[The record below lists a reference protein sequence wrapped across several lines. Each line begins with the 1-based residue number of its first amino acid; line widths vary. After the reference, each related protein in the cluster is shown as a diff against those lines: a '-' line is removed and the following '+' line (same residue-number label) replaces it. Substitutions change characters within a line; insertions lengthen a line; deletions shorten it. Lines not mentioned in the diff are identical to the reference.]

1 LWWGIFVVFI
11 FRFLIVVAVAIQ
23 FLTLSATQAQ
33 AWEFNLSGS
42 LMWTYEMY
50 SQQGRAGF
58 FGPYDVDVTAS
69 PYTYTQGSFTYTV
82 NPSSAAN
89 LNLWNGI
96 NRAFNVQM
104 ASGTN
109 VAVSYLRGDFWP
121 TVKINP
127 AIDIRGRFRV
137 GSYGNNSVN
146 QDRFVGPQAG
156 TDAYQYRT
164 WSNPGTLNN
173 MGFYWP
179 LLWGTARTP
188 WGTVIYGKRPMVFG
202 TGLQY
207 DGDSNITSE
216 SILLKTYYGPI
227 SLSLGFYPYRQTPEN
242 VGYPY
247 NSTNFHNQYYNSGDM
262 SGVRKI
268 DLCGSVIYSS
278 GNLEVGVY
286 EAYFTYHLGPE
297 SVLGSTLQENTAY
310 FPRNTDISNGAIYTK
325 YSNGRFFLNAEAAW
339 LFDTTK
345 FDGSHAPTYVEQW
358 RYMAELGVISGP
370 AKLGFL
376 FASSPGLDRRHGA
389 YIDKQPAGFLRQ
401 PQLTRE
407 LAGISLWR
415 QYAYLM
421 PYVYGSGL
429 AGNRP
434 EVRVVNSNGS
444 TYSSTSIDY
453 RANQGLNQ
461 EGSMLDALV
470 LATRLD
476 YAIASNLNVV
486 GSFFWAERT
495 SKSYPWGFISPTY
508 PQYDS
513 RYGPYYTGNVMFN
526 FDANPASPAI
536 PDTSL
541 GYEIDLGLAW
551 KLLENWK
558 VEAMVCRWQ
567 PGKWFSYAC
576 VDKSVSAWRTPTSSN
591 NFGTNPGRGIDA
603 IMGVRVDV
611 TSSF

>member
-1 LWWGIFVVFI
+1 MYI
-11 FRFLIVVAVAIQ
+11 FRFLVVIALAIQ
-23 FLTLSATQAQ
+23 CLTLSTTQAQ

-42 LMWTYEMY
+42 LMWTYETY

-58 FGPYDVDVTAS
+58 FGPYDVDAS
-69 PYTYTQGSFTYTV
+69 ATSTT
-82 NPSSAAN
+82 NSAAN

-104 ASGTN
+104 ASGSD
-109 VAVSYLRGDFWP
+109 VAVSYLQGDFWP

-127 AIDIRGRFRV
+127 AIDIKGRLRL
-137 GSYGNNSVN
+137 GGYGGYYNYNNY
-146 QDRFVGPQAG
+146 
-156 TDAYQYRT
+156 TYYQYPT

-173 MGFYWP
+173 MGLNLP

-188 WGTVIYGKRPMVFG
+188 WGTVSYGKRPMVFG

-216 SILLKTYYGPI
+216 SLLLKADYGPLTI
-227 SLSLGFYPYRQTPEN
+227 GLGFYPYRRAPDNYFSQWSWSSSGNQPNTITSS
-242 VGYPY
+242 
-247 NSTNFHNQYYNSGDM
+247 STTYHNQYYNVGDKSGN
-262 SGVRKI
+262 RKQ
-268 DLCGSVIYSS
+268 DLCGSVVYSS
-278 GNLEVGVY
+278 GNLEIGLY
-286 EAYFTYHLGPE
+286 EAYFSYHIGPE
-297 SVLGSTLQENTAY
+297 SVLQRYPPNIVY
-310 FPRNTDISNGAIYTK
+310 FPRDTEISNGTLYTK

-345 FDGSHAPTYVEQW
+345 FDGSHSPTYIEQW
-358 RYMAELGVISGP
+358 RYMTELGVISGP
-370 AKLGFL
+370 VKLSFL
-376 FASSPGLDRRHGA
+376 SGYAPGLDRRNGT

-401 PQLTRE
+401 PELTRE
-407 LAGISLWR
+407 LAGITLWR

-421 PYVYGSGL
+421 SYVYGSGL
-429 AGNRP
+429 AGTRL
-434 EVRVVNSNGS
+434 EV
-444 TYSSTSIDY
+444 IDAPGY
-453 RANQGLNQ
+453 HSESLDSRANQGLNQ

-470 LATRLD
+470 LATRID
-476 YAIASNLNVV
+476 FAIASNLNVY

-495 SKSYPWGFISPTY
+495 SKTYPWGFISP
-508 PQYDS
+508 QYATDNY
-513 RYGPYYTGNVMFN
+513 YGNQQPSYSGNVRVN
-526 FDANPASPAI
+526 FDANPASPSI

-541 GYEIDLGLAW
+541 GYEIDVGLAW

-576 VDKSVSAWRTPTSSN
+576 VDKSTTWRTPTTSN
-591 NFGTNPGRGIDA
+591 NYGTNPGRSIDA
-603 IMGVRVDV
+603 IMGVRVDL

>member
-1 LWWGIFVVFI
+1 
-11 FRFLIVVAVAIQ
+11 
-23 FLTLSATQAQ
+23 
-33 AWEFNLSGS
+33 
-42 LMWTYEMY
+42 MWTYEMY

-69 PYTYTQGSFTYTV
+69 PYTYSSNEWNTYTV

-104 ASGTN
+104 ASGSD
-109 VAVSYLRGDFWP
+109 VAVSYLQGDFWP
-121 TVKINP
+121 TIKINQ
-127 AIDIRGRFRV
+127 AIDIKGRFRV
-137 GSYGNNSVN
+137 GGYGGNYNYSN
-146 QDRFVGPQAG
+146 

-164 WSNPGTLNN
+164 WGNPGTLNN
-173 MGFYWP
+173 MGLYWP

-227 SLSLGFYPYRQTPEN
+227 SIALGFYPYRQAPDN
-242 VGYPY
+242 SAGYTY
-247 NSTNFHNQYYNSGDM
+247 NSTSNSTSFHNQYFNNGDKSGT
-262 SGVRKI
+262 RKI
-268 DLCGSVIYSS
+268 DLCGSVVYSS
-278 GNLEVGVY
+278 GNLEVGAY

-297 SVLGSTLQENTAY
+297 SVLGSSLRDNRAY
-310 FPRNTDISNGAIYTK
+310 FPRNADISNGALYTK
-325 YSNGRFFLNAEAAW
+325 YSNGRFFLNAEGAW
-339 LFDTTK
+339 FFNTTK

-358 RYMAELGVISGP
+358 RYMVELGVISGP
-370 AKLGFL
+370 AKLSFL
-376 FASSPGLDRRHGA
+376 FASSPGLDRRNGA

-401 PQLTRE
+401 PELTRE
-407 LAGISLWR
+407 LAGISIWR
-415 QYAYLM
+415 PYAYLM

-429 AGNRP
+429 AGYRQ
-434 EVRVVNSNGS
+434 EVRTVTSDYGN
-444 TYSSTSIDY
+444 TYYSTSTDS

-461 EGSMLDALV
+461 EGSVLDSLV

-476 YAIASNLNVV
+476 YAIASNLNVF

-495 SKSYPWGFISPTY
+495 SKTYPWGFISPQYTV
-508 PQYDS
+508 YDS
-513 RYGPYYTGNVMFN
+513 GLNSSPRYSGNVMVN
-526 FDANPASPAI
+526 FDTNPTSPSI

-576 VDKSVSAWRTPTSSN
+576 VDKSVPAWRTPTLSN
-591 NFGTNPGRGIDA
+591 NYATNPSRSIDA
-603 IMGVRVDV
+603 IMGVRVDL